1 VGSVLMSGCPI
12 AFATGGL
19 SGLAAG
25 QALRSLGAP
34 VTLLDSPAE
43 TAPASAPGQ
52 AAHEVR
58 LAKLIRRTSSEI
70 RRLRT
75 SVWEAEL
82 GDFDV
87 VIYDRLEP
95 GNYDPPAVTEYEDQV
110 TRRNQTVWVA
120 ITANGLTDPDR
131 GSFASSLA
139 LAAVSG
145 HFAHVRETRGRPPLS
160 LPSQPV
166 HVDIGA
172 REAASAAEELL
183 TERLNGLL
191 EAADGEPAGTGPAGS
206 SARAP
211 NILVAAADGQ
221 FVEATFPD
229 ADALA
234 DLLRP
239 ESAGAH
245 GSPPDRNATHPALA
259 SQPYWIRGETR
270 TASEWLTVLRGHR
283 AVAERVMDAADLV
296 ASPALVDDGFFAKVV
311 HPQWSTRRIVG
322 LPRRFAGQK
331 RFHLTA
337 LALLGRRGGNNGT
350 V

>member
-1 VGSVLMSGCPI
+1 VGSVLTSGCRI

-52 AAHEVR
+52 AAHAVR

-95 GNYDPPAVTEYEDQV
+95 
-110 TRRNQTVWVA
+110 
-120 ITANGLTDPDR
+120 
-131 GSFASSLA
+131 
-139 LAAVSG
+139 
-145 HFAHVRETRGRPPLS
+145 
-160 LPSQPV
+160 
-166 HVDIGA
+166 
-172 REAASAAEELL
+172 
-183 TERLNGLL
+183 
-191 EAADGEPAGTGPAGS
+191 
-206 SARAP
+206 
-211 NILVAAADGQ
+211 
-221 FVEATFPD
+221 AT
-229 ADALA
+229 
-234 DLLRP
+234 
-239 ESAGAH
+239 
-245 GSPPDRNATHPALA
+245 T
-259 SQPYWIRGETR
+259 T
-270 TASEWLTVLRGHR
+270 
-283 AVAERVMDAADLV
+283 ADLV
-296 ASPALVDDGFFAKVV
+296 ASPALMDDGFFAKVV

-322 LPRRFAGQK
+322 LPWRFAGQK

-337 LALLGRRGGNNGT
+337 LAQLGRRGGNNGT

>member
-1 VGSVLMSGCPI
+1 VGSVLMSGCRI

-52 AAHEVR
+52 AAHAVR

-82 GDFDV
+82 
-87 VIYDRLEP
+87 
-95 GNYDPPAVTEYEDQV
+95 
-110 TRRNQTVWVA
+110 
-120 ITANGLTDPDR
+120 
-131 GSFASSLA
+131 
-139 LAAVSG
+139 
-145 HFAHVRETRGRPPLS
+145 
-160 LPSQPV
+160 
-166 HVDIGA
+166 
-172 REAASAAEELL
+172 
-183 TERLNGLL
+183 
-191 EAADGEPAGTGPAGS
+191 
-206 SARAP
+206 
-211 NILVAAADGQ
+211 
-221 FVEATFPD
+221 
-229 ADALA
+229 
-234 DLLRP
+234 
-239 ESAGAH
+239 
-245 GSPPDRNATHPALA
+245 
-259 SQPYWIRGETR
+259 
-270 TASEWLTVLRGHR
+270 
-283 AVAERVMDAADLV
+283 DAADLV

-322 LPRRFAGQK
+322 LPWRFAGQK